1 MSETPLYVPRFTKR
15 ILCFNR
21 TERKKRRIMKK
32 SISLVLCL
40 AMLVSVFSCLGVTAS
55 AASAKDL
62 FTVTG
67 SLKNDKLTYT
77 VYLNKNVALTGAVIY
92 ARFDPKVL
100 APDKANSGAYMVSDG
115 DGGERENIS
124 GMYEADLMEGYK
136 NKFTIAYIY
145 GNDTDYKVGKSKK
158 PYMQFTFKVVAKSR
172 PKTTVSFYCY
182 EFNSAS
188 MPENNI
194 NNGSSALICSKTN
207 STLGPVE
214 GVSVYNEQ
222 KGIKVSWDATTG
234 ADKYIVYRKTTGGFA
249 EIYRTT
255 NSSVTSYV
263 DTKVSNNTSY
273 TYTVRSLNEDGYNT
287 SSNRTDCTI
296 KRVVAP
302 STLTLKNNDGSIIAT
317 WSKVTG
323 ATSYKLFRRTVNSDG
338 TKSGWAA
345 VSSRSSALTY
355 TDKSVTKGKTYEY
368 AVRSYTEGNNKKL
381 YYNGLYGAKQIVCIK
396 TPSVSVEA
404 TVTGVKISWSKVSG
418 AAGYKVYRKV
428 KGGSWVTLKN
438 VSASTTSYTDTSA
451 PSGKYLYYTVRG
463 VNGSSASAY
472 DTRGINYLKTP
483 TVSVKNTSSGIK
495 VSWNKVSGATSYYV
509 YRKAGNAT
517 SWSKIATTSGSS
529 YTDKNVKSG
538 TTYKYCI
545 RALNSSVQSKAG
557 STSYKTIKFL
567 SAPTLSS
574 VSSGKTGVTVNWKSV
589 TGASGYIVYRK
600 TGSGSYSK
608 LATVKGESNV
618 SYLDENAQ
626 KGETYTYA
634 VRAYDGSYLSSYKKG
649 LEIKSKY

>member
-1 MSETPLYVPRFTKR
+1 M
-15 ILCFNR
+15 
-21 TERKKRRIMKK
+21 
-32 SISLVLCL
+32 LCL

-92 ARFDPKVL
+92 AKFDPKVL
-100 APDKANSGAYMVSDG
+100 TPIIDKNYNGAYTVSDG
-115 DGGERENIS
+115 DGGKRENIP
-124 GMYEADLMEGYK
+124 GVYENGLMAGYK
-136 NKFTIAYIY
+136 NKFSIAYTY
-145 GNDTDYKVGKSKK
+145 GNDIDYKVGKSKK
-158 PYMQFTFKVVAKSR
+158 PYMQFTFKVIAQSR

-182 EFNSAS
+182 EFYSAS

-194 NNGSSALICSKTN
+194 KNGSSALICSKTN

-302 STLTLKNNDGSIIAT
+302 STLTLKNNDGSIVAT

-345 VSSRSSALTY
+345 VSSRSSAQTY

-472 DTRGINYLKTP
+472 DSRGINYLKTP
-483 TVSVKNTSSGIK
+483 EVSLKAASSGVK
-495 VSWNKVSGATSYYV
+495 VSWDKVSGATSYYV

-545 RALNSSVQSKAG
+545 KALNSSVQSKAG

-567 SAPTLSS
+567 SAPTISS
-574 VSSGKTGVTVNWKSV
+574 VSSSKTGITVNWKSV

-626 KGETYTYA
+626 KGGTYTYA
-634 VRAYDGSYLSSYKKG
+634 VRAYYGSYLSSYKKG

>member
-1 MSETPLYVPRFTKR
+1 
-15 ILCFNR
+15 
-21 TERKKRRIMKK
+21 MKK

-62 FTVTG
+62 FTVKS

-77 VYLNKNVALTGAVIY
+77 VYLNKNVALMGAVIH
-92 ARFDPKVL
+92 AKFDPKVL
-100 APDKANSGAYMVSDG
+100 TPIIDENYHGAYVVSDG
-115 DGGERENIS
+115 DGGKRENIP
-124 GMYEADLMEGYK
+124 GLYENDLMAGYSDRVS
-136 NKFTIAYIY
+136 IGHVYD
-145 GNDTDYKVGKSKK
+145 GNTDYKSGSSKA
-158 PYMQFTFKVVAKSR
+158 YMKFTFKVTDKNR
-172 PKTTVSFYCY
+172 PKTTVSFYCDDF
-182 EFNSAS
+182 ESKS
-188 MPENNI
+188 TPQNNI
-194 NNGSSALICSKTN
+194 KNGSSALICSKTN

-438 VSASTTSYTDTSA
+438 VSASTTSYIDTSA

-472 DTRGINYLKTP
+472 DSRGINYLKTP
-483 TVSVKNTSSGIK
+483 EVSLKAASSGVK
-495 VSWNKVSGATSYYV
+495 VSWDKVSGATSYYV
-509 YRKAGNAT
+509 YRKVGNAT

-545 RALNSSVQSKAG
+545 KALNSSVQSKAG

-574 VSSGKTGVTVNWKSV
+574 VSSSKTGITVNWKSV

>member
-1 MSETPLYVPRFTKR
+1 M
-15 ILCFNR
+15 
-21 TERKKRRIMKK
+21 
-32 SISLVLCL
+32 LCL

-77 VYLNKNVALTGAVIY
+77 VYLNKNVALTGAVIH
-92 ARFDPKVL
+92 AKFDPKVL
-100 APDKANSGAYMVSDG
+100 TPIIDGNYNGAYTVSDG
-115 DGGERENIS
+115 DGGKRENIP
-124 GMYEADLMEGYK
+124 GLYENGLTAGYSDRVS
-136 NKFTIAYIY
+136 IGHLYV
-145 GNDTDYKVGKSKK
+145 GNTDYKSGSSKA
-158 PYMQFTFKVVAKSR
+158 YMKFTFKVTDKNR
-172 PKTTVSFYCY
+172 PKTTVSFYCD
-182 EFNSAS
+182 EFKSESA
-188 MPENNI
+188 PQNNI
-194 NNGSSALICSKTN
+194 KNGSSALICSKTD

-222 KGIKVSWDATTG
+222 NGIKVSWDATTG

-255 NSSVTSYV
+255 NGSVTSYV

-302 STLTLKNNDGSIIAT
+302 STLTLKNNDGSIVAT

-472 DTRGINYLKTP
+472 DSRGINYLKTP
-483 TVSVKNTSSGIK
+483 EVSLKAASSGVK
-495 VSWNKVSGATSYYV
+495 VSWDKVSGATSYYV

-545 RALNSSVQSKAG
+545 KALNSSVQSKAG

-574 VSSGKTGVTVNWKSV
+574 VSSGKTGITVNWKSV

-600 TGSGSYSK
+600 TGSGSYSYSK

-626 KGETYTYA
+626 KGGTYTYA

>member
-1 MSETPLYVPRFTKR
+1 M
-15 ILCFNR
+15 
-21 TERKKRRIMKK
+21 
-32 SISLVLCL
+32 LCL

-77 VYLNKNVALTGAVIY
+77 VYLNKNVALTGAVIH
-92 ARFDPKVL
+92 AKFDPKVL
-100 APDKANSGAYMVSDG
+100 TPVIDEDTRGAYMVSDG
-115 DGGERENIS
+115 DGGKRENIA
-124 GMYEADLMEGYK
+124 GMYETGLMAGYSDRVSTIHVCNPGTEYK
-136 NKFTIAYIY
+136 SGSSNKAYM
-145 GNDTDYKVGKSKK
+145 T
-158 PYMQFTFKVVAKSR
+158 FTFKVTDKNR
-172 PKTTVSFYCY
+172 PKTTVDFYCNQFLS
-182 EFNSAS
+182 ESK
-188 MPENNI
+188 PENNI
-194 NNGSSALICSKTN
+194 EYGSSALICSKTN

-222 KGIKVSWDATTG
+222 NGIKVSWDATTG
-234 ADKYIVYRKTTGGFA
+234 ADAYVVFKKTTGGFS

-255 NSSVTSYV
+255 NGSVTNYL
-263 DTKVSNNTSY
+263 DTKVSNNTTY
-273 TYTVRSLNEDGYNT
+273 TYTVRAINEVGYNT
-287 SSNRTDCTI
+287 GSNRTDCTI

-302 STLTLKNNDGSIIAT
+302 STLTLKNNDGRIIAT

-323 ATSYKLFRRTVNSDG
+323 ATSYKLFRRTVNSNG
-338 TKSGWAA
+338 TKSDWAA

-368 AVRSYTEGNNKKL
+368 AVRSYTEGSNKEL
-381 YYNGLYGAKQIVCIK
+381 YYNGLYAAKQIICMAN
-396 TPSVSVEA
+396 PDFSVAA
-404 TVTGVKISWSKVSG
+404 TVTGIKISWSKVSG

-428 KGGSWVTLKN
+428 KGGSWVTVKN
-438 VSASTTSYTDTSA
+438 ASASTTSYTDTSA
-451 PSGKYLYYTVRG
+451 PSGKYLYYTVKA

-472 DTRGINYLKTP
+472 DSRGINYLKTP
-483 TVSVKNTSSGIK
+483 EVSLKNTSSGVK
-495 VSWNKVSGATSYYV
+495 VSWGKVNGATKYYV
-509 YRKAGNAT
+509 YRKAGSAK

-545 RALNSSVQSKAG
+545 KALNSSVQSKAG

-574 VSSGKTGVTVNWKSV
+574 VSSSKAGITVNWKSV

-600 TGSGSYSK
+600 EGSGSYKK
-608 LATVKGESNV
+608 LATLSGKNTVKYVDKTARKGKTY
-618 SYLDENAQ
+618 SYRVMA
-626 KGETYTYA
+626 TS
-634 VRAYDGSYLSSYKKG
+634 GSYKSSYKTT
-649 LEIKSKY
+649 LTIKDKY